1 MRAVD
6 ERWSC
11 DDDMVEQTLS
21 KPQGILVVPDGRPPR
36 CSVLVLAGSSGRIE
50 TDRVRLLAAYGAAA
64 MSIRWF
70 GDIDQPAGICETP
83 LETFRPALDQ
93 LAALSDHLAVIGTSK
108 GAEAAL
114 LLGARDRRIRAVAA
128 LSPSSVAWANVG
140 PGLDGKQE
148 PYRSSWTE
156 AGQPF
161 PFVPYDDDWTVP
173 DGDDPPAYRGMYE
186 QSLARFA
193 DRVAEATIPVER
205 ISAEVLI
212 TAGGDDQV
220 WPSDLFADQ
229 LVQRRADHGLTTR
242 IVTHPRA
249 GHRVCLPSEPAISTS
264 GIEMARGGTTRADTQ
279 LGREVWR
286 QLLDVLHLAG

>member
-1 MRAVD
+1 
-6 ERWSC
+6 
-11 DDDMVEQTLS
+11 MVEQTLS

-128 LSPSSVAWANVG
+128 LSPSSVVWANVG
-140 PGLDGKQE
+140 SGLDGKQE

-161 PFVPYDDDWTVP
+161 PFVPTTTTGPFRTATTHLRTAECTSRAWPGLPIASLKRRSRSSAY
-173 DGDDPPAYRGMYE
+173 PPRYSSP
-186 QSLARFA
+186 Q
-193 DRVAEATIPVER
+193 VA
-205 ISAEVLI
+205 
-212 TAGGDDQV
+212 
-220 WPSDLFADQ
+220 
-229 LVQRRADHGLTTR
+229 TTR
-242 IVTHPRA
+242 CGPRI
-249 GHRVCLPSEPAISTS
+249 CLP
-264 GIEMARGGTTRADTQ
+264 TRLCSDA
-279 LGREVWR
+279 LIMG
-286 QLLDVLHLAG
+286 